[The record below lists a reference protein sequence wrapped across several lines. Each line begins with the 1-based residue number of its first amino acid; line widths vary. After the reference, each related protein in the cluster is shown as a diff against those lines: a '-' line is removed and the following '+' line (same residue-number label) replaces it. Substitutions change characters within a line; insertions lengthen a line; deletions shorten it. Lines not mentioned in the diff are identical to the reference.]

1 MEAVGRWRVGRT
13 AAMRWDGN
21 WAVCDQSARILRT
34 PPARTP
40 VLSERSGV
48 TVRRLLG
55 LASVAD
61 RQGFPYV
68 SIRLAHR
75 ACAVRIAICFALV
88 SDANALWYDDSTRL
102 DKRRESDA

>member
-1 MEAVGRWRVGRT
+1 MEGGTNGGDAVGR
-13 AAMRWDGN
+13 D
-21 WAVCDQSARILRT
+21 WAVCDQSARILRA

-40 VLSERSGV
+40 ALSERSGV

-61 RQGFPYV
+61 RQSFTCV

-75 ACAVRIAICFALV
+75 ARAVRIAICLALV
-88 SDANALWYDDSTRL
+88 SDANALWYDDSTNSVR
-102 DKRRESDA
+102 

>member
-1 MEAVGRWRVGRT
+1 MEGGTNGGDAVGR
-13 AAMRWDGN
+13 D
-21 WAVCDQSARILRT
+21 WAVCDQSARILRA

-40 VLSERSGV
+40 ASSEQSGV
-48 TVRRLLG
+48 TVRRRLG

-61 RQGFPYV
+61 RQSFTYV

-88 SDANALWYDDSTRL
+88 SDANALWYDDSTNSVR
-102 DKRRESDA
+102 